1 MCPHGTSGAAPA
13 YPSIEDKAMAEG
25 TPINASQLFSDDAS
39 EFFIDA
45 GVPRYNRRLT
55 DKILGAFNHA
65 YAMGEM
71 DLARSLWECLVAAE
85 KLGQQQHGRRRPNQA
100 LDLAAEWVAFVDARD
115 RYREVSRTPQ
125 ATDDASDAF
134 RSMRDAYQSWQ
145 AHNSSENP
153 SPLRPTAAASGNG
166 NGYGDKNG
174 DAAPAHAQR
183 PLEFPPFLAER
194 D

>member
-1 MCPHGTSGAAPA
+1 
-13 YPSIEDKAMAEG
+13 MAEG
-25 TPINASQLFSDDAS
+25 TPISASQLFSDDAS

-55 DKILGAFNHA
+55 DKVLAAFNHA

-85 KLGQQQHGRRRPNQA
+85 KLGQMNHGRRRPNQA

-125 ATDDASDAF
+125 TATDEASDAF

-145 AHNSSENP
+145 AHNSSESA
-153 SPLRPTAAASGNG
+153 SPLKPTAAASNGNG
-166 NGYGDKNG
+166 NGHGE
-174 DAAPAHAQR
+174 AAR
-183 PLEFPPFLAER
+183 PQPPRPGEPPFLAER

>member
-1 MCPHGTSGAAPA
+1 
-13 YPSIEDKAMAEG
+13 MAEG

-55 DKILGAFNHA
+55 DKVLAAFNHA

-85 KLGQQQHGRRRPNQA
+85 KLGQQQHQRRRPNQA

-115 RYREVSRTPQ
+115 RYREVSRAPQ
-125 ATDDASDAF
+125 TGDDASDAF

-166 NGYGDKNG
+166 GGRG
-174 DAAPAHAQR
+174 EGGAQE
-183 PLEFPPFLAER
+183 PSTADPPPFLAER
-194 D
+194 E

>member
-1 MCPHGTSGAAPA
+1 
-13 YPSIEDKAMAEG
+13 MAEG
-25 TPINASQLFSDDAS
+25 PPINASQLFSDDAS

-55 DKILGAFNHA
+55 DKVLAAFNHA

-85 KLGQQQHGRRRPNQA
+85 KLGQVTHSRRRPNQA

-125 ATDDASDAF
+125 APAEDTSDAF
-134 RSMRDAYQSWQ
+134 RNMRDAYQSWL
-145 AHNSSENP
+145 AHQVSDSA
-153 SPLRPTAAASGNG
+153 SPLRPTAAANG
-166 NGYGDKNG
+166 THA
-174 DAAPAHAQR
+174 DAPRPA
-183 PLEFPPFLAER
+183 EPPFLAER
-194 D
+194 E

>member
-1 MCPHGTSGAAPA
+1 
-13 YPSIEDKAMAEG
+13 MAEG

-55 DKILGAFNHA
+55 DKILAAFNHA

-85 KLGQQQHGRRRPNQA
+85 KLGQQFHQRRRPNQA

-125 ATDDASDAF
+125 TAAEEASDAF
-134 RSMRDAYQSWQ
+134 RTMRDAYQSWR

-153 SPLRPTAAASGNG
+153 SPLRATAAAGAGS
-166 NGYGDKNG
+166 
-174 DAAPAHAQR
+174 AEPARAQAPRQA
-183 PLEFPPFLAER
+183 EPPFLAER
-194 D
+194 E

>member
-1 MCPHGTSGAAPA
+1 MT
-13 YPSIEDKAMAEG
+13 EG

-55 DKILGAFNHA
+55 DKILAAFNHA

-85 KLGQQQHGRRRPNQA
+85 KLGQQYHRRRPNQA

-125 ATDDASDAF
+125 AAGEDPSDAF
-134 RSMRDAYQSWQ
+134 RTMRDAYQSWR
-145 AHNSSENP
+145 AHNASEQA
-153 SPLRPTAAASGNG
+153 SPLRPTAASGGNG
-166 NGYGDKNG
+166 NGDGDPPG
-174 DAAPAHAQR
+174 PPPQR
-183 PLEFPPFLAER
+183 EAPPFLAGQE
-194 D
+194 